1 MNVAT
6 NKNMKFG
13 AVLHSMASVLITY
26 FYVNITLHIHKL
38 WILSPFLY
46 DIYYQQYYE
55 DLKRVCVCD
64 CCIKQ
69 CSVNIDDGMYF
80 VFAGIEA
87 SPQGNIAAVG
97 ITLRVFLYIEN
108 NVLLYYYYNHYY
120 YYYYY

>member
-1 MNVAT
+1 
-6 NKNMKFG
+6 
-13 AVLHSMASVLITY
+13 
-26 FYVNITLHIHKL
+26 
-38 WILSPFLY
+38 
-46 DIYYQQYYE
+46 
-55 DLKRVCVCD
+55 VCD